1 MQRHGNIVKTEDKKP
16 RAESLH
22 PHALCAMQKIMKIL
36 FVNNFRGRGGGEEFL
51 RDLLPGLVKKGVK
64 VGLVCRPNTPLA
76 DMFPR
81 TGVEVYSVRRSG
93 KGAFTSVFKIA
104 KIIKNGGYEIV
115 SIQRGHDIIQSWVAS
130 LLSFRNPVLIYTV
143 QVPEFLRSR
152 FLLRKMD
159 RITTISRYIAE
170 KIASFYP
177 ALAQRTSILY
187 YGIDLGKFKRETIP
201 SGWFR
206 NRIGLSPQTKVIAT
220 VGDLWKNQIEFLDAL
235 AEIRQT
241 FPDVKYALVASETGI
256 GQIEEFKG
264 RASKLGLTD
273 AVLWTGRLTKD
284 EMLSFYA
291 DVDIAVSTHRNEGF
305 GIWVLESLAM
315 GRPVIA
321 FNEGGI
327 RDSLDGCPA
336 GVLVDGGPREMAVA
350 LLRILQDD
358 TLLKRMSEAG
368 PRWTAKKFS
377 RERMVEDYFRFF
389 ESIRT
394 QRK

>member
-1 MQRHGNIVKTEDKKP
+1 MR
-16 RAESLH
+16 
-22 PHALCAMQKIMKIL
+22 IL
-36 FVNNFRGRGGGEEFL
+36 FINNFRGRGGGEEFL
-51 RDLLPGLVKKGVK
+51 RDLLPGLVKKGVN

-76 DMFPR
+76 EMFPG
-81 TGVEVYSVRRSG
+81 TGVEVYSVHRSG

-104 KIIKNGGYEIV
+104 KIIKRGGYEIV

-130 LLSFRNPVLIYTV
+130 LLSFRNSVLTYTV

-170 KIASFYP
+170 KIASFDP
-177 ALAQRTSILY
+177 AVAKRTSILY
-187 YGIDLGKFKRETIP
+187 YGIDLGKFKPETIP
-201 SGWFR
+201 SGSFR
-206 NRIGLSPQTKVIAT
+206 SRFGLSPQTKVIAT

-235 AEIRQT
+235 AEIQKT
-241 FPDVKYALVASETGI
+241 FSDIKYALVASETGI
-256 GQIEEFKG
+256 GQIEEFKD
-264 RASKLGLTD
+264 RASRLGVKD
-273 AVLWTGRLTKD
+273 AVIWTGRLTKE

-305 GIWVLESLAM
+305 GIWVLEALAM
-315 GRPVIA
+315 GKPVIA

-336 GVLVDGGPREMAVA
+336 GILVDGGPREMAAA
-350 LLRILQDD
+350 LLRIMQDD
-358 TLLKRMSEAG
+358 ALLKRMSEAG
-368 PRWTAKKFS
+368 PRWTAEKFS

-389 ESIRT
+389 ESLST

>member
-1 MQRHGNIVKTEDKKP
+1 MR
-16 RAESLH
+16 
-22 PHALCAMQKIMKIL
+22 IL
-36 FVNNFRGRGGGEEFL
+36 FINNFRGRGGGEEFL
-51 RDLLPGLVKKGVK
+51 RDLLPGLVKKGVN

-76 DMFPR
+76 EMFPG
-81 TGVEVYSVRRSG
+81 TGVEVYSVHRSG

-104 KIIKNGGYEIV
+104 KIIKSGGYEIV

-130 LLSFRNPVLIYTV
+130 LLSFRNSVLTYTV

-170 KIASFYP
+170 KIASFDP
-177 ALAQRTSILY
+177 AVAQRTSILY
-187 YGIDLGKFKRETIP
+187 YGIDLGKFKPETIP

-206 NRIGLSPQTKVIAT
+206 SRFGLSPQTKVIAT

-235 AEIRQT
+235 AEIQKT
-241 FPDVKYALVASETGI
+241 FSDIKYALVASETGI
-256 GQIEEFKG
+256 GQIEEFKD
-264 RASKLGLTD
+264 RASRLGVKD
-273 AVLWTGRLTKD
+273 AVIWTGRLTKE

-305 GIWVLESLAM
+305 GIWVLEALAM

-336 GVLVDGGPREMAVA
+336 GILVDGGSREMAAA

-368 PRWTAKKFS
+368 PRWIAEKFS

-389 ESIRT
+389 ESLST